1 MLNVKTPTGYML
13 KVPAWMTD
21 PQAEHMALTSEVAL
35 PYSTM
40 LSALRL
46 LADHDLTTV
55 LGVSKPENRDASERV
70 RIQHSTST
78 RQASS

>member
-1 MLNVKTPTGYML
+1 MLTVKTPAGYML

-21 PQAEHMALTSEVAL
+21 PQAESMALTSEVAL

-46 LADHDLTTV
+46 LADHDLITV
-55 LGVSKPENRDASERV
+55 LGVSQPENRDASERV
-70 RIQHSTST
+70 RVQHNTAT
-78 RQASS
+78 RQTSS